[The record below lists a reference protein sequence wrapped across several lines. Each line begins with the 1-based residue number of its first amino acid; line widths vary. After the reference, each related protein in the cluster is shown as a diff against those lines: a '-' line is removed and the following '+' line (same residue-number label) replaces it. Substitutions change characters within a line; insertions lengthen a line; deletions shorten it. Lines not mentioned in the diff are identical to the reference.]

1 VWPKVAQARTES
13 MDWQGLESTN
23 SVLLPRFSRT
33 ERVTGIEPA
42 LSAWEEFLSHRVSVS
57 CNDIGGL
64 S

>member
-42 LSAWEEFLSHRVSVS
+42 LSAWESDTDPPSTLRGP
-57 CNDIGGL
+57 I
-64 S
+64 

>member
-1 VWPKVAQARTES
+1 MKQV
-13 MDWQGLESTN
+13 
-23 SVLLPRFSRT
+23 

-42 LSAWEEFLSHRVSVS
+42 LSAWEEFVSHRVSVS

>member
-1 VWPKVAQARTES
+1 

-42 LSAWEEFLSHRVSVS
+42 LSAWEEFLSNRISLS
-57 CNDIGGL
+57 CKDIGGL